1 MEIVRV
7 QRWVASALTLTIA
20 FVWAGGMVL
29 GALITID
36 QDRKG
41 AQIAILVMA
50 AIISVLAIVG
60 VRLINELSWLTPWL
74 LAGLIPSLAGVI
86 ALMSR

>member
-7 QRWVASALTLTIA
+7 QRWVASALILTVA

-41 AQIAILVMA
+41 AQIGILIMA
-50 AIISVLAIVG
+50 AIIGVLAIVG
-60 VRLINELSWLTPWL
+60 VRLINQLNWLTPWL
-74 LAGLIPSLAGVI
+74 LAGLIPSVAGTI
-86 ALMSR
+86 ALVSR